1 MRFPIFETADAFPS
15 GGRHI
20 TEALSVDEHKKSSTL
35 LKYNLQFF
43 AEGDGGEKTEEA
55 TPKKLDDARKEGQVA
70 KSQELNTA
78 FELIV
83 LFVILK
89 VFTGMLSQR
98 FTDTFRLFYNSIE
111 TYSEDQFTMNYFA
124 AYFRSAVGQ
133 ILLALLP
140 ILAAS
145 VAVAIMVNA
154 LQVGWKPTGKPLQPK
169 FDKLNP
175 INGFKRMFKLDKLV
189 DLLKA
194 ILKVGLVGYIAYST
208 FIDQMGV
215 VNVVYDLTLFG
226 AVMYVGDIVINF
238 GLKVSIVFLVIGVAD
253 FMYQKYKFAKE
264 MRMSKQ
270 EIKDEF
276 KQTEGDPKIKGQIR
290 QKMREASQR
299 RMMQKLPEADVVI
312 TNPTHLAC
320 AIKYDKSIAEAPI
333 LLAKGA
339 DFLAEKIKEVAR
351 ENFIPIV
358 ENKPLARML
367 YHNVELDEEIPEE
380 LYQMTAEV
388 LSYVYS
394 INGKM

>member
-1 MRFPIFETADAFPS
+1 MRLLISDSMKGFPPDRTSP
-15 GGRHI
+15 
-20 TEALSVDEHKKSSTL
+20 VKYL
-35 LKYNLQFF
+35 LRYNLQFF

-78 FELIV
+78 FELII

-89 VFTGMLSQR
+89 VFVGMISGR
-98 FTDTFRLFYNSIE
+98 FTDVFRLFYNSIE
-111 TYSEDQFTMNYFA
+111 TYSEDQFTMNYFS
-124 AYFRSAVGQ
+124 AYFRTATGQ
-133 ILLALLP
+133 ILITLLP

-145 VAVAIMVNA
+145 VTIAIRVNT

-169 FDKLNP
+169 FSKINP
-175 INGFKRMFKLDKLV
+175 LNGFKRMFKLDKLV

-194 ILKVGLVGYIAYST
+194 VLKVGLVGYLAYST
-208 FIDQMGV
+208 FIAQVGV

-238 GLKVSIVFLVIGVAD
+238 GLKVSAVFLVIGVGD
-253 FMYQKYKFAKE
+253 FMYQKFKFSKD

-320 AIKYDKSIAEAPI
+320 AIKYDKEIAEAPI

-339 DFLAEKIKEVAR
+339 DFLAERIKEVAR

-367 YHNVELDEEIPEE
+367 YHNVEIDEQIPEE

-394 INGKM
+394 INGKL

>member
-1 MRFPIFETADAFPS
+1 M
-15 GGRHI
+15 
-20 TEALSVDEHKKSSTL
+20 
-35 LKYNLQFF
+35 LKLPLTYNLQFF

-55 TPKKLDDARKEGQVA
+55 TPKKLEDARKEGQVA

-78 FELIV
+78 FELII

-89 VFTGMLSQR
+89 VFVGMISGR
-98 FTDTFRLFYNSIE
+98 FTDVFKLFYNSIE
-111 TYSEDQFTMNYFA
+111 TYSEDQFTMNYFQ
-124 AYFRSAVGQ
+124 AYFRSAAGQ
-133 ILLALLP
+133 VLITLLP

-145 VAVAIMVNA
+145 VTIAILVNA

-169 FDKLNP
+169 FNKINP
-175 INGFKRMFKLDKLV
+175 LNGFKRLFKLDKLV

-194 ILKVGLVGYIAYST
+194 VLKVGLVGYIAYST
-208 FIDQMGV
+208 FIDQVGV
-215 VNVVYDLTLFG
+215 VNLVYDLTLFG
-226 AVMYVGDIVINF
+226 AVMYVGNIVINF
-238 GLKVSIVFLVIGVAD
+238 GLKVSAVFLVIGVAD
-253 FMYQKYKFAKE
+253 FMYQKFKFSKD

-320 AIKYDKSIAEAPI
+320 AIKYDKEIAEAPI
-333 LLAKGA
+333 LIAKGA
-339 DFLAEKIKEVAR
+339 DFLAERIKEVAR

-367 YHNVELDEEIPEE
+367 YHNVDLDEQIPEE

-394 INGKM
+394 ISGRM

>member
-1 MRFPIFETADAFPS
+1 MRYLTYEDK
-15 GGRHI
+15 R
-20 TEALSVDEHKKSSTL
+20 LW
-35 LKYNLQFF
+35 YNLQFF

-78 FELIV
+78 FELII

-89 VFTGMLSQR
+89 VFIGMITNR
-98 FTDTFRLFYNSIE
+98 FTETFDLFYNSIE
-111 TYSEDQFTMNYFA
+111 GYSQGQFTMNYFG
-124 AYFRSAVGQ
+124 AYFRSAVGR
-133 ILLALLP
+133 IIITLIP

-145 VAVAIMVNA
+145 VAVAILVNA

-169 FDKLNP
+169 FSKINP

-194 ILKVGLVGYIAYST
+194 VLKVGLVGYLAYST
-208 FIDQMGV
+208 FKDQMGV
-215 VNVVYDLTLFG
+215 VSLVYDLSLFA
-226 AVMYVGDIVINF
+226 AVMYVGNIVINF
-238 GLKVSIVFLVIGVAD
+238 GLKVSLVFLIIGVAD
-253 FMYQKYKFAKE
+253 FMYQKFKFAKD

-339 DFLAEKIKEVAR
+339 DFLAERIKEVAR

-367 YHNVELDEEIPEE
+367 YHNVNLDEEITEE

-394 INGKM
+394 ISGRI